1 MQVVRS
7 VTYATEWSSSFQ
19 TSQNFEQPEHV
30 NPDDILF
37 KPTKIY
43 NETAHLGQYHLTPM
57 MIEDINGSMLELEL
71 ENYAQV
77 IGGRIQHFFQ

>member
-7 VTYATEWSSSFQ
+7 VTYATEWSSSLC
-19 TSQNFEQPEHV
+19 SSADFEQPDHV
-30 NPDDILF
+30 NPNEIMF

-57 MIEDINGSMLELEL
+57 MIDDINGSMLELEL
-71 ENYAQV
+71 VNYAQV
-77 IGGRIQHFFQ
+77 IVGRI